1 MSGGRTGRHGMK
13 RIDYI
18 VVGGGSAGC
27 VLAARLSEDRE
38 VNVVLLEAGDD
49 ERKYTR
55 IPMPL
60 AWRDAF
66 RDPDLSWGFKTEP
79 EPFADGRS
87 IPAPRGKVLGGS
99 NSVNGM
105 MYMRGHPRD
114 YDDWEARGLP
124 GWGYEGVLP
133 YYRRAETNWRGASR
147 FHGAQGP
154 LTTSRHVPDD
164 FLYPHIIETAESLG
178 FRHLDDFHGEHGE
191 GFSTPDFNIHAGT
204 RGSTVARYLRPAMSR
219 PNLDVRINTL
229 VRRLVIDSGRCVGV
243 DIESAGAVGRL
254 HAEREVIL
262 AAGAFNTPQLLQL
275 SGVGA
280 PADLEPHGIEVLHAL
295 PGVGANLQEHQS
307 TAVIFGASGKF
318 CFDRHLRL
326 DRLAWSVL
334 EWKLFGTGLIG
345 KAPVTAQ
352 GLVRTRSGL
361 DRPDLQMLISPVS
374 IFARPWL
381 PGWRRGEGHRLSMA
395 CVLLHPDSRGKVSLR
410 SADPKAPPRILLNLL
425 QTESDRRGL
434 REIVRFVRRFF
445 ATAPASR
452 LVGAEQFPGP
462 AIDSDDALDAHLR
475 KTIGTA
481 MHPTSTCAMGVDPMA
496 VVDGQLRVHG
506 LSGLRIADA
515 SIMPTIVGG
524 NTNAP
529 VIMIAEKAVDLILGR
544 QV

>member
-1 MSGGRTGRHGMK
+1 MQRF
-13 RIDYI
+13 DYI

-27 VLAARLSEDRE
+27 VLAARLSEDPQVR
-38 VNVVLLEAGDD
+38 VLLLEAGDD
-49 ERKYTR
+49 ERKYQR

-66 RDPDLSWGFKTEP
+66 KDPDLSWGFMTEP

-114 YDDWEARGLP
+114 YDDWAARGLP
-124 GWGYEGVLP
+124 GWGYDGVLP

-154 LTTSRHVPDD
+154 LTTSHHMPDD
-164 FLYPHIIETAESLG
+164 FIYPRIIDTAETLG
-178 FRHLDDFHGEHGE
+178 FRHLDDFHGEEGE

-219 PNLDVRINTL
+219 SNLDVRVNTL
-229 VRRLVIDSGRCVGV
+229 VHRLVLVADRCVGV
-243 DIESAGAVGRL
+243 DVESAGSVVRL
-254 HAEREVIL
+254 TADREVIL
-262 AAGAFNTPQLLQL
+262 AAGAFNSPQLLQL
-275 SGVGA
+275 SGIGA
-280 PADLEPHGIEVLHAL
+280 PADLEPHGIAVLHAL
-295 PGVGANLQEHQS
+295 PGVGANLQDHQS
-307 TAVIFGASGKF
+307 TAVVFGASGPF
-318 CFDRHLRL
+318 CFDPKLRL
-326 DRLAWSVL
+326 DRLALSVL
-334 EWKLFGTGLIG
+334 EWKLFRTGTIG
-345 KAPVTAQ
+345 KAPVSAQ
-352 GLVRTRSGL
+352 GLVRTRPGL
-361 DRPDLQMLISPVS
+361 DRPDLQVLISPVS
-374 IFARPWL
+374 IFARPWF
-381 PGWRRGEGHRLSMA
+381 PGWRRGEGHRISMA
-395 CVLLHPDSRGKVSLR
+395 CVLLHPESRGKVSLR
-410 SADPKAPPRILLNLL
+410 CADPRAAPRILLNLL
-425 QTESDRRGL
+425 QAENDRRGL

-445 ATAPASR
+445 ATAPASE
-452 LVGAEQFPGP
+452 LVGAEQFPG
-462 AIDSDDALDAHLR
+462 AAVDSDAQLDAHLR
-475 KTIGTA
+475 KTVGTA
-481 MHPTSTCAMGVDPMA
+481 MHPTSSCAMGIDSMA

-544 QV
+544 GA